1 MEMAYQTSKLQKLCE
16 DHKYAIRHLGPANAT
31 KLRNRLDD
39 IEAADSVIH
48 LIAGNPHPLKRER
61 KGQLSISLAGG
72 MRLIIKPNHN
82 AGPEIDDGSV
92 DWAAVTSV
100 TVCFIGDYHD

>member
-1 MEMAYQTSKLQKLCE
+1 MDMAFQTSKLQKLCE
-16 DHKYAIRHLGPANAT
+16 DHKYAIRHLGSANAT

-39 IEAADSVIH
+39 ITAADNVIN

-72 MRLIIKPNHN
+72 VR
-82 AGPEIDDGSV
+82 A
-92 DWAAVTSV
+92 
-100 TVCFIGDYHD
+100 

>member
-39 IEAADSVIH
+39 IEAADNVIN
-48 LIAGNPHPLKRER
+48 LIAGKPHPLNRER

-72 MRLIIKPNHN
+72 MRLIIKPNHD
-82 AGPEIDDGSV
+82 AVPSKSDGSV
-92 DWAAVTSV
+92 DWVAVTSV
-100 TVCFIGDYHD
+100 TVCHIGDYHD